1 MMPES
6 TPQKGERATYSSILK
21 EHDVESGQREMRRRL
36 LAKLSSDEFND
47 GPGPHGVV
55 AHLSAWAALSG
66 DDIPILI
73 DALLGIGDVQTL
85 NLILES
91 PGGDGSQ
98 VTKFVDLCRNQCQRF
113 RVIVPHEAKSAA
125 TLISLGADEI
135 IMGPSSELGPIDA
148 QIPAVVEGLRRFISA
163 QSFIDARDELL
174 RCYDERKAKKEP
186 VEPILQLLTTLD
198 LPFIVECERSMELG
212 REIGKR
218 LLCEYMFLGKK
229 RKANKAEA
237 LVAELSSVKR
247 FKLHV
252 AGIKG
257 SMAKDLGLKVRLCGH
272 DFDLWKTVWEYYTR
286 AQLALRRGGGL
297 KMFETTHDVFFA
309 QVVAND

>member
-1 MMPES
+1 MGEGSMMPES

-163 QSFIDARDELL
+163 QSFI
-174 RCYDERKAKKEP
+174 
-186 VEPILQLLTTLD
+186 
-198 LPFIVECERSMELG
+198 VECERSMELG